1 MGRIQLLHLEDS
13 SLDAELIR
21 VRLAKDGLQFTVHRV
36 VGHDDYLLALQG
48 EKFDLILADY
58 SLPGFD
64 GLKALEYARTHAL
77 DTPFLF
83 VSGVLGEE
91 VAIETLKQG
100 ATDYVLKHRLD
111 RLGPAVRR
119 ALTEARER
127 TDRRR
132 METALRESERMH
144 RLTLDSI
151 QGHAILTMD
160 TEGAITSVNAG
171 ATGVLGYRDDE
182 LLGQPGSVLFSTED
196 QAAGV
201 PHRELKTAK
210 RRGIAEDE
218 RWHVRKDG
226 SVFWG
231 NGLVTPLL
239 DESESLRGFTKVV
252 RDMTEWKQAEE
263 ALREA
268 DRRKDEF
275 LAMLAHE
282 LRNPLSSIQNAA
294 HLVRHASLPPER
306 SAWAKDVILNQVK
319 HLARLVDDLLDVARI
334 TRGKI
339 RLREEQVDL
348 VAVLLRASDVAR
360 PLIDERHHEFLVD
373 LDSKPLVV
381 KGDSTRLEQIFTNLL
396 TNAAK
401 YTDPGGRIELQAHSE
416 AETQVIRITDNG
428 VGISDEMLPRVFDL
442 FAQVDNSLDRSQG
455 GLGIGLTISQRLV
468 QLHGGTIAVASE
480 GSGKGSVFTIH
491 LPKLGCGSTEVLLA
505 RHDSPT
511 ANPMAGAKI
520 LVVDDN
526 QATATALADLLQL
539 SGFEVRAAHDGFAA
553 IDAVRKQSPEI
564 VLLDIGLPGMDGY
577 QVVQKL
583 RTEEGLQHARIIA
596 ITGYGE
602 DQARKRSREA
612 GFDHHLV
619 KPVDY
624 DTLLGLIVYDK
635 SNAPLVD

>member
-1 MGRIQLLHLEDS
+1 MAQIKLLHLEDS

-21 VRLAKDGLQFTVHRV
+21 VRLAKDGLKLAIHRV
-36 VGHDDYLLALQG
+36 VGHDDYLAALQSDR
-48 EKFDLILADY
+48 FDLILADY

-64 GLKALEYARTHAL
+64 GLKALEYAQLLAL

-83 VSGVLGEE
+83 VSGILGEE

-127 TDRRR
+127 ADRRR

-160 TEGAITSVNAG
+160 TQGIIISVNAG

-182 LLGQPGSVLFSTED
+182 LLGQSSSVLFTAED
-196 QAAGV
+196 QSAGA
-201 PHRELKTAK
+201 PDREMKTAK

-226 SVFWG
+226 SIFWG

-239 DESESLRGFTKVV
+239 DDSESLRGYTKIV

-339 RLREEQVDL
+339 RLRNEQVDL
-348 VAVLLRASDVAR
+348 VAVLQRASDVAR
-360 PLIDERHHEFLVD
+360 PLIDDRRHEFVVK
-373 LDSKPLVV
+373 LDSSPLMV

-401 YTDPGGRIELQAHSE
+401 YTDPGGLIELSAH
-416 AETQVIRITDNG
+416 AEGDIQVIRITDNG

-468 QLHGGTIAVASE
+468 LLHGGEISVASE
-480 GSGKGSVFTIH
+480 GPGQGSVFTIQ
-491 LPKLGCGSTEVLLA
+491 LPMLGCGSSEVVLTS
-505 RHDSPT
+505 HEPPT
-511 ANPMAGAKI
+511 TNPKAGAKI

-583 RTEEGLQHARIIA
+583 RTEEGLEHAQIIA

-602 DQARKRSREA
+602 DQALQRSREA

-624 DTLLGLIVYDK
+624 DTLLDLIVYDK
-635 SNAPLVD
+635 NNATVVD

>member
-1 MGRIQLLHLEDS
+1 MGQIKLLHLEDS

-21 VRLAKDGLQFTVHRV
+21 VRLAKDGLQFTVQRS
-36 VGHDDYLLALQG
+36 VGHDDYLAALQS

-64 GLKALEYARTHAL
+64 GLKALEYAQTHAL

-127 TDRRR
+127 GDRRR
-132 METALRESERMH
+132 METTLRESERMH

-171 ATGVLGYRDDE
+171 ATGVLGYRDVE
-182 LLGQPGSVLFSTED
+182 LLGQPGSVLFTAED
-196 QAAGV
+196 QAANV
-201 PHRELKTAK
+201 PVREMKTAK

-226 SVFWG
+226 SLFWG

-239 DESESLRGFTKVV
+239 DESEILRGYTKVV
-252 RDMTEWKQAEE
+252 RDMTEWKQGEE

-339 RLREEQVDL
+339 RLRDEQVDL
-348 VAVLLRASDVAR
+348 AAVLQRASDVVR
-360 PLIDERHHEFLVD
+360 PLIEDRRHEFLVK
-373 LDSKPLVV
+373 LDSGPLMV
-381 KGDSTRLEQIFTNLL
+381 KGDTTRLEQIFTNLL

-401 YTDPGGRIELQAHSE
+401 YTDPGGRIELNAHTE
-416 AETQVIRITDNG
+416 GETQFIQITDNG
-428 VGISDEMLPRVFDL
+428 VGISEEMLPRVFDL

-468 QLHGGTIAVASE
+468 RLHGGTIAVASA
-480 GSGKGSVFTIH
+480 GPGKGSVFTIS
-491 LPKLGCGSTEVLLA
+491 LPTLGCGSTEVTLTS
-505 RHDSPT
+505 HEVPVV
-511 ANPMAGAKI
+511 NPKAGAKI

-583 RTEEGLQHARIIA
+583 RTEEGLVDARIIA

-635 SNAPLVD
+635 SDAPVAD